1 VQGGGETRRKSAGA
15 WGGGGSSKKRKAGA
29 GDSAVEPRRGAEV
42 LAGATP
48 ARKGAGGGK
57 AARSVDKRRASVA

>member
-1 VQGGGETRRKSAGA
+1 
-15 WGGGGSSKKRKAGA
+15 
-29 GDSAVEPRRGAEV
+29 VEPRRGAEV